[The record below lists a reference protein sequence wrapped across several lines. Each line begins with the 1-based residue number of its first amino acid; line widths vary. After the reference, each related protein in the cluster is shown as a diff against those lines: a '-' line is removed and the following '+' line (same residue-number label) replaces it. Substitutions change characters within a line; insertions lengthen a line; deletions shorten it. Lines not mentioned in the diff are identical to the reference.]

1 MKLRVVALGGLLAA
15 ALFATMLPPAVRAD
29 GGDAAYT
36 FDAARRSTIVDNVKA
51 ALGSYIYPQM
61 TQEMRARLDQ
71 DRAKLV
77 AQTDEIAFGKA
88 VSASLQSVAH
98 DKHLNLLY
106 FEHGA
111 PKEDPN
117 TDATPS
123 PAELAEESQSD
134 AVHNGGIRG
143 SYWLPGNIGYINLR
157 GFPGGTD
164 GTKSS
169 IDAAMATVAN
179 TDALI
184 IDLRRN
190 GGGDPDSLDYWMGY
204 FFQKPTELT
213 SIHWITP
220 KPHVDRQFSAEHVTG
235 KYYGK
240 PIYVLTS
247 SKTFSCAEQFAYD
260 MQSTHRAT
268 LVGETTGGGANP
280 GAFNRL
286 DDRFAVFVPTG
297 RAYNPYTHTNWE
309 GVGVKPE
316 VQAAA
321 ADALVQAYT
330 LALKNSTN
338 TAAELPDER
347 ADVLKDPAGVLKQI
361 FPQT

>member
-1 MKLRVVALGGLLAA
+1 MNLRAIAVGGVLTA
-15 ALFATMLPPAVRAD
+15 ALFAMTLSPAVRAD
-29 GGDAAYT
+29 GGDATYT
-36 FDAARRSTIVDNVKA
+36 FDAARRSAIIDNVKA

-61 TQEMRARLDQ
+61 TQRMRARLDR
-71 DRAKLV
+71 DRAQLV
-77 AQTDEIAFGKA
+77 AMTDEVAFGKA
-88 VSASLQSVAH
+88 VSAALQDVAH
-98 DKHLNLLY
+98 DKHLNLVY

-111 PKEDPN
+111 PKSDPSD
-117 TDATPS
+117 DATPS
-123 PAELAEESQSD
+123 PAEVAKESQSD
-134 AVHNGGIRG
+134 SMHNGGIRG

-164 GTKSS
+164 GAKRA

-184 IDLRRN
+184 IDVRRN

-204 FFQKPTELT
+204 FFQRPTELT

-220 KPHVDRQFSAEHVTG
+220 KPHVDRQFSAAHVAG
-235 KYYGK
+235 KFYGK

-247 SKTFSCAEQFAYD
+247 AHTFSCAEQFAYD

-280 GAFNRL
+280 GAFNRV
-286 DDRFAVFVPTG
+286 DDRFMVFVPTG
-297 RAYNPYTHTNWE
+297 RAYNPYTDTNWE

-316 VQAAA
+316 VPAAA
-321 ADALVQAYT
+321 SDALVQAYT
-330 LALKNSTN
+330 LALKRSSN
-338 TAAELPDER
+338 TSADLPEER

-361 FPQT
+361 FPER